1 MYNIII
7 LFNRRI
13 RESIENPNTTCSIIE
28 DGMSQNNNMMPS
40 LSDQDDFTD
49 KLQTH
54 NQGILEHGQVVVSYS
69 Y

>member
-7 LFNRRI
+7 LFDRRI
-13 RESIENPNTTCSIIE
+13 RESIENPNTTFSIIE

-54 NQGILEHGQVVVSYS
+54 NQGILEHGQVLVSYS